1 MATQHEGKVAA
12 LAVTFEVKNAHTH
25 THLFFISESVLQLL
39 YGLVE
44 FSLLGFDDG
53 RLVALAL
60 ELCHLKTVTQDLD
73 PQTTYWH
80 AAES

>member
-1 MATQHEGKVAA
+1 MSRYILGKEPRPGAK
-12 LAVTFEVKNAHTH
+12 THTH

-60 ELCHLKTVTQDLD
+60 ELRHLKTVTHLIKI
-73 PQTTYWH
+73 
-80 AAES
+80 